1 MTSLALKLM
10 LVAHKLAFL
19 AHIMM
24 SPAHEGRKY
33 LAQIMANASKISS
46 AQMAKINGS
55 IKNYCCTNC
64 TTQGLKGMWFS
75 HTYIPFRSVG

>member
-19 AHIMM
+19 AHIKM

-55 IKNYCCTNC
+55 IQNYCCTNR
-64 TTQGLKGMWFS
+64 TTPDSERHVVFT
-75 HTYIPFRSVG
+75 HIPFRSVG